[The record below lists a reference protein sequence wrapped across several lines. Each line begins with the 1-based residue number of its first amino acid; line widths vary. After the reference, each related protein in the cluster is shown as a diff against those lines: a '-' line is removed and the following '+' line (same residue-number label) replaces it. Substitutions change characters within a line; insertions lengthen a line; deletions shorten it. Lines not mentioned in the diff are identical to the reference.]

1 MTVLIAVDRSAA
13 SARAVEAVQRLFPA
27 AATRVVIVHVAEP
40 DPAFVGWDAGPDVV
54 RDQVA
59 DEIRRDRHEVEA
71 MAASL
76 RAQGFDATGRTVQGE
91 IVATLFSEADRAGA
105 ELLVVGSHGHGAAF
119 DLAIGSISTALIRKS
134 TRPVLVVPVAAGR

>member
-13 SARAVEAVQRLFPA
+13 SARAVETVQRLLPP

-40 DPAFVGWDAGPDVV
+40 DPAFVGWDAGPGVV

-59 DEIRRDRHEVEA
+59 DEIRRDRHEVDA
-71 MAASL
+71 LATSL
-76 RAQGFDATGRTVQGE
+76 RAHGFDAVGRTVQGD
-91 IVATLFSEADRAGA
+91 IVATLLSEADRAGA
-105 ELLVVGSHGHGAAF
+105 DLLVVGSHGHGAAF

-134 TRPVLVVPVAAGR
+134 TRPVLVVPAATGR